1 METKMENTM
10 QLSHED
16 YNKFVGT
23 YMTTN
28 QLEHLRF
35 GQAFHNYFRLDK
47 CEQHREICD
56 KLWNLDGQKAIAF
69 IDEHFEFI

>member
-1 METKMENTM
+1 M
-10 QLSHED
+10 QLSYED
-16 YNKFVGT
+16 YSGFTKD
-23 YMTTN
+23 YHAAQK
-28 QLEHLRF
+28 QLGVRY
-35 GQAFHNYFRLDK
+35 GQAFHNYFRLHK